1 MAVLLKDSGIR
12 LTPEYMRKHFNV
24 DLAAELGKENIR
36 ASGAAEAYCDMAF
49 NACVDWAVGHDVR
62 ICGEIDVRAYLDND
76 YKIDKFIYAQ
86 GLCLVAW
93 LENGRGGVIQR
104 EEGDWLRDLPTV
116 AIKVL
121 SNSVGFNKTNWIY

>member
-12 LTPEYMRKHFNV
+12 LTPEYMRKNFNV

-104 EEGDWLRDLPTV
+104 EDGEWLKDMPYT

-121 SNSVGFNKTNWIY
+121 RNSVGFNKTNWIY